1 MVIARKMILSH
12 NVQSKGSSVHKY
24 RTCNPSKK
32 LSPIMI
38 TVDPPVVHPSLGEIA
53 LITGMADVGYNPGY
67 SAEIKYLKVGGHFM
81 V

>member
-1 MVIARKMILSH
+1 MLKP
-12 NVQSKGSSVHKY
+12 

-53 LITGMADVGYNPGY
+53 LITGMADVGYNPG
-67 SAEIKYLKVGGHFM
+67 
-81 V
+81 

>member
-1 MVIARKMILSH
+1 MVKS
-12 NVQSKGSSVHKY
+12 

-53 LITGMADVGYNPGY
+53 LITGIADVGYKPGY
-67 SAEIKYLKVGGHFM
+67 KAEILIL
-81 V
+81 

>member
-1 MVIARKMILSH
+1 MLLL
-12 NVQSKGSSVHKY
+12 NVQSKRSFVKNL

-67 SAEIKYLKVGGHFM
+67 RAEITEKRIAIT
-81 V
+81 